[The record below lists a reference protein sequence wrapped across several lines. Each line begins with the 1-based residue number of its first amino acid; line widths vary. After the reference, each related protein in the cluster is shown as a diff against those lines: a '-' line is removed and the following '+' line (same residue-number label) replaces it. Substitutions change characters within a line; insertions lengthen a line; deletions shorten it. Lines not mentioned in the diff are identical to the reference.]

1 MRRRQVLYY
10 AGASFFATL
19 GAGLLAHLPGVQAQE
34 GSLSIQWLGHT
45 CFVFKGGGQQIL
57 VNPFRPIGC
66 TQGYPAPK
74 VTADLVMISSR
85 LLDEGAID
93 NLAPNQRLLFEP
105 GVYQLGNIQ
114 IQGIRMERRLENG
127 RWFPNNIAWRW
138 PQAGINILHL
148 GGAATPITLEQ
159 RILMGQPDLLI
170 VPVGNGAKAYSPD
183 QAIAAIQVLNPKL
196 VIPCHY
202 RTAAADANT
211 CDLVDLQAFLDRVTA
226 FPIRRTNSNTLSLT
240 RANLPTT
247 GPVIQVLGSA

>member
-19 GAGLLAHLPGVQAQE
+19 GAGVLTHLPVAQAQDT
-34 GSLSIQWLGHT
+34 SLSIQWLGHT
-45 CFVFKGGGQQIL
+45 CFVFNGGGQQIL

-93 NLAPNQRLLFEP
+93 NLDPSQRLLFEP
-105 GVYQLGNIQ
+105 GVYQLGNTQ
-114 IQGIRMERRLENG
+114 IQGIRMERRLTSG

-159 RILMGQPDLLI
+159 RILMGQPDVLI
-170 VPVGNGAKAYSPD
+170 VPVGNGVKTYSPA
-183 QAIAAIQVLNPKL
+183 QAVAAIQVLNPKL

-211 CDLVDLQAFLDRVTA
+211 CDLVELQAFLDLVATW
-226 FPIRRTNSNTLSLT
+226 PIRRSGSGTITLT
-240 RANLPTT
+240 RANLPAS
-247 GPVIQVLGSA
+247 GPVIQVLGNA

>member
-10 AGASFFATL
+10 AGAGFFATL
-19 GAGLLAHLPGVQAQE
+19 GAGVLTHLPVAQAQE
-34 GSLSIQWLGHT
+34 SGLSIQWLGHT

-74 VTADLVMISSR
+74 ITADLVMISSR

-93 NLAPNQRLLFEP
+93 NLDPNQRLLFEP
-105 GVYQLGNIQ
+105 GVYQLGNTQ
-114 IQGIRMERRLENG
+114 IQGIRMERRLESG

-138 PQAGINILHL
+138 SQAGINILHL

-170 VPVGNGAKAYSPD
+170 LPVGNGVKAYTPA
-183 QAIAAIQVLNPKL
+183 QAVAAIQVLNPKL
-196 VIPCHY
+196 VIPSHY
-202 RTAAADANT
+202 RTAAADANS
-211 CDLVDLQAFLDRVTA
+211 CDLVELQAFLDLVATL
-226 FPIRRTNSNTLSLT
+226 PIRRSANNTLTLTHASLP
-240 RANLPTT
+240 AQ
-247 GPVIQVLGSA
+247 GPVIQILGNA